1 MEKYQ
6 KYKFPI
12 SNETMDEICNKKT
25 EYELLTHQKFLGE
38 YLFDKQ
44 NINGLLIF
52 HTMGSGK
59 TCTAINITEKFK
71 YQLKIIIVLPASL
84 IGNFRNELRSN
95 CPDLVSS
102 KLEGIYISNVN

>member
-12 SNETMDEICNKKT
+12 SNETMDEIYNKKT

-52 HTMGSGK
+52 HTMGSGRVDL
-59 TCTAINITEKFK
+59 IT
-71 YQLKIIIVLPASL
+71 
-84 IGNFRNELRSN
+84 
-95 CPDLVSS
+95 
-102 KLEGIYISNVN
+102 KLEHEESLSTNINYSSNNSIRATNESSIELLDYLNSV